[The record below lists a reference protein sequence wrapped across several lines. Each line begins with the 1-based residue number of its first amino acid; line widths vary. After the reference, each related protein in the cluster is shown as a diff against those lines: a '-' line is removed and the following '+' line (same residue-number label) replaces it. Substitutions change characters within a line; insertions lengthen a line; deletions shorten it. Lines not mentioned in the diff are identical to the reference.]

1 MFLAQIFSD
10 FLQDLEIRAKNIS
23 KNVKMSLGSLLRILT
38 YFVKKKQALANV
50 IIFYLSDKLGCLYI
64 KM

>member
-10 FLQDLEIRAKNIS
+10 FLRNLEIRAKNIS

-38 YFVKKKQALANV
+38 YFVKKKQV
-50 IIFYLSDKLGCLYI
+50 
-64 KM
+64 